1 MKVKKEYY
9 IYPLLSLVSDFG
21 HFPFLLDRAAQMGT
35 SDLTRVWE
43 GYILGYGA
51 KMGYNLTHLT
61 PTHYSPPFRLWCKT
75 RT

>member
-1 MKVKKEYY
+1 MIYELKDLKITMKVKKEYY

-21 HFPFLLDRAAQMGT
+21 HFPFLLDRAAQMGS

-51 KMGYNLTHLT
+51 KMG
-61 PTHYSPPFRLWCKT
+61 HYPRINADK
-75 RT
+75 